1 MVVAPVRDQFGK
13 VVGVIQAIN
22 KTPPA
27 SGWEHRLRNI
37 DGGGTPV
44 PGPSHDASAAYD
56 EKDATPGGV
65 PDDDTRAIAESL
77 SAAQDLHWSAAEA
90 LSVSLQVLLMG
101 AGPSPGSEASGVTV
115 PEAPTRRP
123 FFAQTP
129 RVPTLPAAGLLSPK
143 GSHGL
148 ARSSRNNRR
157 SGSSHT
163 STHTAAGPA
172 LPSYTEEY
180 SSPFAGL
187 LSPRNAAFPS
197 NEQTQRDQTAGAGA
211 VHSGAAPLSKS
222 SAWATAA
229 AVMTEDLQSRQFVP
243 FSSVDVAT
251 IESLAMSVG
260 GCLHRAHMF
269 EAVLRSQ
276 RKAEALLE
284 IVRATASEQGNFFSL
299 ARE

>member
-1 MVVAPVRDQFGK
+1 M
-13 VVGVIQAIN
+13 
-22 KTPPA
+22 
-27 SGWEHRLRNI
+27 
-37 DGGGTPV
+37 
-44 PGPSHDASAAYD
+44 PGSSHDVAAAND
-56 EKDATPGGV
+56 DNGAPPGGV
-65 PDDDTRAIAESL
+65 QDDDSRAIADL
-77 SAAQDLHWSAAEA
+77 ISAAQDLHWSAAEA
-90 LSVSLQVLLMG
+90 LSVSLQVLFMG
-101 AGPSPGSEASGVTV
+101 AGSSPNSEASVAAV
-115 PEAPTRRP
+115 PEVPTRRP

-148 ARSSRNNRR
+148 SRGSRNMRR

-163 STHTAAGPA
+163 STHAAAGTA
-172 LPSYTEEY
+172 LPSHTEEY
-180 SSPFAGL
+180 SSPFSGL

-197 NEQTQRDQTAGAGA
+197 NEQTAGACA
-211 VHSGAAPLSKS
+211 MHSGAAPLSKS
-222 SAWATAA
+222 WAWATAA
-229 AVMTEDLQSRQFVP
+229 AAMTEDLQSRQFVP
-243 FSSVDVAT
+243 FSSMDVAT